1 MKRLVPALLFFVFR
15 AAIAFPAAPPAQG
28 SVRFSLA
35 AGAPALT
42 SEQKSERRPKT
53 WRALVEDAVLLS
65 ASTIDYWGSYN
76 NFTIDWQFTWKTFGR
91 KFFTDE
97 SPRFDSNAFWY
108 NWSHAGAGA
117 GYYTM
122 ARTNGL
128 DSRVSFLFSFC
139 TSAVWETFTEWR
151 ELVAINDMIFTSF
164 GGPAIGEPLFQVGSY
179 FSRRKGFW
187 NALAGF
193 VTNPFLAVNNW
204 FDHGSGRAA
213 NSAPDPGW
221 HRFSLHAG
229 LKEDRVSPLGTTA
242 VDQAGSWYRQ
252 FSFGID
258 LETETVPGPAGAEGV
273 RGFRAETL
281 SSRIFLDTSFS
292 SAGMEEIR
300 IRTSAVLFGG
310 CWPSLRRDPD
320 GVLRGHSLSLGYGT
334 AFELMKKRSV
344 AWYDSNDE
352 IEGGLHAP
360 AGDAR
365 LSRPTPTRFTDKLSV
380 ISPAGAVLVFDR
392 YAPPFRLRWTSGI
405 YADFAMVDALSY
417 NRFTEDHD
425 TSGVKST
432 LLNWGYYYA
441 FGMTLVSDAAVDW
454 RQWRARLSASWQG
467 YGSIQGLDR
476 YQYMGLITEDFRL
489 RDSWLVGRF
498 LVGYH
503 LAGTPLELGLV
514 AEGIG
519 RWGALLDLRE
529 HYSEFRYFYELRL
542 VF

>member
-1 MKRLVPALLFFVFR
+1 MKKLFPALLLSILCT
-15 AAIAFPAAPPAQG
+15 AAAFPADSPEPVAL
-28 SVRFSLA
+28 RFSLA
-35 AGAPALT
+35 AGSPAPA
-42 SEQKSERRPKT
+42 SERGSRRPPKT
-53 WRALVEDAVLLS
+53 WRAFVEEAVLLT
-65 ASTIDYWGSYN
+65 ASTIDYWGSYD

-91 KFFTDE
+91 KLFTEE

-122 ARTNGL
+122 ARTNGF
-128 DSRVSFLFSFC
+128 DSRISFLFSFC

-151 ELVAINDMIFTSF
+151 ELIAINDMIFTSF

-179 FSRRKGFW
+179 FSHRKGFW

-213 NSAPDPGW
+213 NSARDPGW

-229 LKEDRVSPLGTTA
+229 LKEDRVSPEGTTA
-242 VDQAGSWYRQ
+242 VDHSGGWYRQ
-252 FSFGID
+252 FNFGLD
-258 LETETVPGPAGAEGV
+258 LETETVPGNGGAENA
-273 RGFRAETL
+273 RGYHPETL
-281 SSRIFLDTSFS
+281 SSRVVLDTSFS

-310 CWPSLRRDPD
+310 CWPALRRGPD
-320 GVLRGHSLSLGYGT
+320 GVLRGHSLSLGYAT
-334 AFELMKKRSV
+334 AFELFKKRSV

-352 IEGGLHAP
+352 IEGGGHLP
-360 AGDAR
+360 AGEAR

-380 ISPAGAVLVFDR
+380 ISPAGAVLVLDS
-392 YAPPFRLRWTSGI
+392 YAPPLRLRWTSGI
-405 YADFAMVDALSY
+405 YADFAMVNALPY

-441 FGMTLVSDAAVDW
+441 FGMTLASDAAVDW
-454 RQWRARLSASWQG
+454 RQWRARLSASWQS
-467 YGSIQGLDR
+467 YSSIQGLDR
-476 YQYMGLITEDFRL
+476 YQYLGYITEDFAL
-489 RDSWLVGRF
+489 CDSRLVGRI
-498 LVGYH
+498 LVGYR

-514 AEGIG
+514 AEGIA

-529 HYSEFRYFYELRL
+529 HCSEYRYYYELRI